1 MLAVSE
7 VGRCFPR
14 VCPHPVAAVIDKP
27 FHMPAADVQAVSEVA
42 RRQAK
47 GLPLLDAEV
56 DMKVDD
62 SAYRKAQRRAEALE
76 GMLERHPLHKHPEL
90 PGRLQQLA
98 EKQVGW
104 NAMHCMACLGCT
116 SWLRCSMTC

>member
-1 MLAVSE
+1 MRASAL
-7 VGRCFPR
+7 
-14 VCPHPVAAVIDKP
+14 
-27 FHMPAADVQAVSEVA
+27 QAVSEVA
-42 RRQAK
+42 RRFCK

-62 SAYRKAQRRAEALE
+62 SAHRKAQRRAEALE
-76 GMLERHPLHKHPEL
+76 GLLERHPLHKHPKL

-104 NAMHCMACLGCT
+104 NAIRCMAWPAWVIAAG
-116 SWLRCSMTC
+116 

>member
-1 MLAVSE
+1 
-7 VGRCFPR
+7 
-14 VCPHPVAAVIDKP
+14 
-27 FHMPAADVQAVSEVA
+27 MPASDLQAVSEVA
-42 RRQAK
+42 RRFPK

-62 SAYRKAQRRAEALE
+62 SAHRKAQRRAEALE
-76 GMLERHPLHKHPEL
+76 GMLERHLLHKHPEL

-104 NAMHCMACLGCT
+104 NATHSIACPAWAVAAG
-116 SWLRCSMTC
+116 

>member
-1 MLAVSE
+1 
-7 VGRCFPR
+7 
-14 VCPHPVAAVIDKP
+14 
-27 FHMPAADVQAVSEVA
+27 MPAPDLQAVSEVA
-42 RRQAK
+42 RRFSK

-98 EKQVGW
+98 EKRVGW
-104 NAMHCMACLGCT
+104 HSACTAWHGPHGL
-116 SWLRCSMTC
+116 

>member
-1 MLAVSE
+1 MSEGGRRFPQGVHILALQLRTPSQAPS
-7 VGRCFPR
+7 C
-14 VCPHPVAAVIDKP
+14 DL
-27 FHMPAADVQAVSEVA
+27 QAVSEVA
-42 RRQAK
+42 RRFSK

-90 PGRLQQLA
+90 PGRLHQLA

-104 NAMHCMACLGCT
+104 NATHCMAWPAGDIAAG
-116 SWLRCSMTC
+116 